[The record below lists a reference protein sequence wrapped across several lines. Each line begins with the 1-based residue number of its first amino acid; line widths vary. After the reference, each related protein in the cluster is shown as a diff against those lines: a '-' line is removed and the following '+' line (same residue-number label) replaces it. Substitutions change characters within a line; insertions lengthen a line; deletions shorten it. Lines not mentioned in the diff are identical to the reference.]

1 MTFPAKFPQ
10 LNETQLTEH
19 ARTVLIRVIRVAF
32 PHARIPDGP
41 YERTADIILK
51 EAQASTWFRVAL
63 TQGLNSLDGLAGGDF
78 CATRRRR
85 RLPGAQG
92 DRGHR
97 LLRVR
102 PAHHGAQPLRRPGG
116 LGGLGYEGPSFDKG
130 GYLHRGFNDLDW
142 LPEPRIEEYDGPET
156 FEPIWRAP
164 GGAAGN
170 GASTPD
176 TRFRGSETRATSS
189 RHPVH
194 PAGPPRGRHGRPTR
208 TPRRRASDGRASTRT
223 TIPLSSSSAPAPVAA
238 RWRTN

>member
-78 CATRRRR
+78 CGLDDDDAYRVLKGIEGTDFFGFVRRTTV
-85 RLPGAQG
+85 LNLYDDQEVWA
-92 DRGHR
+92 
-97 LLRVR
+97 V
-102 PAHHGAQPLRRPGG
+102 
-116 LGGLGYEGPSFDKG
+116 LGYEGPSFDKG
-130 GYLHRGFNDLDW
+130 GYLHRGFDDLDW

-170 GASTPD
+170 GASTPTPD
-176 TRFRGSETRATSS
+176 SGENQGNLAATLSTQQDP
-189 RHPVH
+189 REGAR
-194 PAGPPRGRHGRPTR
+194 PADQNPEK
-208 TPRRRASDGRASTRT
+208 AS
-223 TIPLSSSSAPAPVAA
+223 V
-238 RWRTN
+238 